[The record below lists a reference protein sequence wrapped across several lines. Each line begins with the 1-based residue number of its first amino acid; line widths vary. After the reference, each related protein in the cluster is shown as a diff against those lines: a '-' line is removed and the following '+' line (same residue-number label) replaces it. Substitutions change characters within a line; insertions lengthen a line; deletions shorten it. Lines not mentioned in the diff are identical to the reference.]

1 MNNLPKEKENVNN
14 EELEVKHYYSVYSDN
29 FEKLWKLDPVFNT
42 LTLYHYLLSKHTYK
56 NGLAGIFHHI
66 TEYSLKDKFKIDT
79 RAIKRHIKKLE
90 ESNLIKILNHSPLI
104 IQMLEIPY
112 LNHKFN
118 TLEEVLKYVALNQQE
133 FKFDTSM
140 MKNRANEFFACFE
153 RQYKEINKNKYQSMK
168 NKQSVKEDRPIRQKE
183 EISSK
188 YDEDSEDFDPFYN

>member
-1 MNNLPKEKENVNN
+1 MNNISNEKENVNN

-66 TEYSLKDKFKIDT
+66 TIYSLVDKFKVHKLTIG
-79 RAIKRHIKKLE
+79 RHLKKLE
-90 ESNLIKILNHSPLI
+90 ENQLIKILNQSPLI

-112 LNHKFN
+112 VNHKFN

-140 MKNRANEFFACFE
+140 MKNRANEFFTCFQK
-153 RQYKEINKNKYQSMK
+153 QYKEINSKKYQSMK
-168 NKQSVKEDRPIRQKE
+168 IKEPVNEDKPIRPKE

-188 YDEDSEDFDPFYN
+188 YDENSPDFDPF

>member
-1 MNNLPKEKENVNN
+1 MNTLSKEKENVNN

-29 FEKLWKLDPVFNT
+29 FEKLWKIDPVFNT

-66 TEYSLKDKFKIDT
+66 TEYSLKDKFRIDT

-90 ESNLIKILNHSPLI
+90 ETNLIKVLNQSPLI

-112 LNHKFN
+112 LNNKFN
-118 TLEEVLKYVALNQQE
+118 TLEEVLKYVALNQSE

-140 MKNRANEFFACFE
+140 MKNRANEFFTCFE
-153 RQYKEINKNKYQSMK
+153 KQYKEINANKYLNSKNKEQF
-168 NKQSVKEDRPIRQKE
+168 KEDKPIIQPE
-183 EISSK
+183 QCNSK
-188 YDEDSEDFDPFYN
+188 YDENSPDFDPFQ